1 MNENTYAKLEYE
13 KIIDLLVNE
22 CSADLTKE
30 KARELKPVTERK
42 IVEMWQ
48 EETSEGVLMRRM
60 EPNIPLG
67 GIIDIRNGLR
77 KIEIGGMPEE
87 FEFLQIMD
95 VLRASRRLR
104 VFLSERKKNYETP
117 HLSGWGGRSN
127 IWRKRSIRRSRL
139 RAWCATALPIRFLI
153 SGAR

>member
-67 GIIDIRNGLR
+67 GIIDIRNVLR

-95 VLRASRRLR
+95 VLRASTRLR
-104 VFLSERKKNYETP
+104 VFLS
-117 HLSGWGGRSN
+117 
-127 IWRKRSIRRSRL
+127 
-139 RAWCATALPIRFLI
+139 
-153 SGAR
+153 